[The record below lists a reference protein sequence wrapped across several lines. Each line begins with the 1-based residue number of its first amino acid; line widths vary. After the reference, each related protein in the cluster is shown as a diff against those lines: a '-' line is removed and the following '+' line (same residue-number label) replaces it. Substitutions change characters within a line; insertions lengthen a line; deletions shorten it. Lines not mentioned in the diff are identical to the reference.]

1 MVGSRPLLVRR
12 SALVRRSGGARHARG
27 LCTTTPHRLQSERS
41 ERRRSRG
48 PPRRPGRPGPGGRR
62 GRRPGERICSLAP
75 GRRRRR
81 IRARAAAAGVRRVPC
96 GARAAAVELGRHH
109 RAAARR
115 PLACR
120 GPARDP
126 AHDARLG
133 RHAPP
138 RPAMTF
144 RARLLLGFGAVVL
157 VPLTVFGLRIRAVMA
172 NRLTAEYQ
180 QRVAALVSVIRAD
193 LDRQSAGIALRLAAL
208 RDAIPS
214 SFLARLAPD
223 SELTVSVA
231 LPPDTSAGADPATQV
246 VSAVTV
252 LFVTSGDSAR
262 LLPAHIVVSHSLA
275 SLVALRRGVALSFL
289 VAVLVTGLIALLRSE
304 EHTSELQSHS
314 DLVCRLLLEKKKNH
328 LS

>member
-1 MVGSRPLLVRR
+1 
-12 SALVRRSGGARHARG
+12 
-27 LCTTTPHRLQSERS
+27 
-41 ERRRSRG
+41 
-48 PPRRPGRPGPGGRR
+48 
-62 GRRPGERICSLAP
+62 
-75 GRRRRR
+75 
-81 IRARAAAAGVRRVPC
+81 RARAAAAGVRRVSG
-96 GARAAAVELGRHH
+96 GARAAALELGRHH

-193 LDRQSAGIALRLAAL
+193 LDRQSAGIAH
-208 RDAIPS
+208 
-214 SFLARLAPD
+214 
-223 SELTVSVA
+223 
-231 LPPDTSAGADPATQV
+231 TSAATRCWY
-246 VSAVTV
+246 SAVRRFAITARIRNPNTV
-252 LFVTSGDSAR
+252 RGTSTTAPNPRRRRAR
-262 LLPAHIVVSHSLA
+262 KVMAGRGGACRPSRASCAGSRGGPRHASGRRAAARWWRARSPAGA
-275 SLVALRRGVALSFL
+275 RAPPR
-289 VAVLVTGLIALLRSE
+289 
-304 EHTSELQSHS
+304 
-314 DLVCRLLLEKKKNH
+314 
-328 LS
+328 